1 MKLKRLSTTEK
12 NNSNIKPKLSKVNS
26 TVQLDH
32 VNGNGPRLTPFIGRS
47 ATDWRVQQSIT
58 LLKYNIICVLWTKSK
73 KSDYKTE
80 RTAEGSAFWRQQ
92 SVIFSL
98 CMKYLGN
105 RWTDL
110 RQIYAENAC
119 LVPRSDEFEGHGQRS
134 KVKVT
139 RDKNG
144 IFGPSAACVRF
155 MFGKKSLA
163 SSFFLLFLTL
173 L

>member
-105 RWTDL
+105 R
-110 RQIYAENAC
+110 
-119 LVPRSDEFEGHGQRS
+119 
-134 KVKVT
+134 
-139 RDKNG
+139 
-144 IFGPSAACVRF
+144 
-155 MFGKKSLA
+155 
-163 SSFFLLFLTL
+163 
-173 L
+173 